1 MCTHLHHSPNYAV
14 GPPTRTGRRSGYL
27 TSVNSQARTILITGA
42 SSGIG
47 RAVALIAAEGGDHV
61 TLVARD
67 EAALKHAARL
77 CESAGAASAT
87 VSVADVGDDEA
98 VARCINDAVAR
109 HRHLDAVVH
118 CAAVI
123 AYGRTEEI
131 PTGVFDRVLQTNLH
145 GSINVA
151 RHAVRQLRQQRRG
164 TLVLVGS
171 VAGHIASPQISPY
184 VITKWGVRALAR
196 QLQIENRDLDEVD
209 IAYVAP
215 GGVDTPIYAQGA
227 NYQGF
232 AGRPPPP
239 IASPERVAHMVL
251 KRVDKGRGRTQT
263 TLANQAMRLGFT
275 LVPRVFDALAG
286 PMFRM
291 VLTDRTT
298 AVEPNSGNV
307 FESQGSEERVHGG
320 NGNPWAAIVKNV
332 VAVVKDGR

>member
-1 MCTHLHHSPNYAV
+1 M
-14 GPPTRTGRRSGYL
+14 GRTGYA
-27 TSVNSQARTILITGA
+27 TSVNAGPRTILITGA

-47 RAVALIAAEGGDHV
+47 RAVALMAADRGEHL

-67 EAALKHAARL
+67 ETALKDTARR
-77 CESAGAASAT
+77 CESVGAASAT
-87 VSVADVGDDEA
+87 VCAADVGDDA
-98 VARCINDAVAR
+98 AMAWCIDETVER
-109 HRHLDAVVH
+109 HGHLDAVVH

-131 PTGVFDRVLQTNLH
+131 PTDVFDRVLRTNLH

-151 RHAVRQLRQQRRG
+151 RHAVRQLRRQRHG

-184 VITKWGVRALAR
+184 VVTKWGVRALAR

-227 NYQGF
+227 NYLGV

-239 IASPERVAHMVL
+239 VAAPERVAHMVL

-263 TLANQAMRLGFT
+263 TWTNQVMRLGFT
-275 LVPRVFDALAG
+275 MVPRFFDALAG

-291 VLTDRTT
+291 VLTDRTSV
-298 AVEPNSGNV
+298 VEPTTGNV
-307 FESQGSEERVHGG
+307 FDPLGSEERVHGG
-320 NGNPWAAIVKNV
+320 VGSPWAAMVRNV
-332 VAVVKDGR
+332 MSTVKDAGR

>member
-1 MCTHLHHSPNYAV
+1 M
-14 GPPTRTGRRSGYL
+14 
-27 TSVNSQARTILITGA
+27 NSQPRAVLITGA

-67 EAALKHAARL
+67 EAALKHVARL
-77 CESAGAASAT
+77 CESAGAASAA
-87 VSVADVGDDEA
+87 VSAADVGDDDA
-98 VARCINDAVAR
+98 VARCFDEAVDR
-109 HRHLDAVVH
+109 HGHLDAIVH

-131 PTGVFDRVLQTNLH
+131 PTDVFDRVLRTNLH

-151 RHAVRQLRQQRRG
+151 RHAVRQLRRQRRG

-171 VAGHIASPQISPY
+171 VAGHIASPQLSPY
-184 VITKWGVRALAR
+184 IVTKWGVRALAR

-215 GGVDTPIYAQGA
+215 GGVDTPIYEQGA

-239 IASPERVAHMVL
+239 VRSPERVAHMVL

-263 TLANQAMRLGFT
+263 TWTNQVMRLGFT
-275 LVPRVFDALAG
+275 MIPRVFDVLAE
-286 PMFRM
+286 PMFRL
-291 VLTDRTT
+291 VLSDRTT
-298 AVEPNSGNV
+298 SVDSNTGNV
-307 FESQGSEERVHGG
+307 FESVGSEERLHGSAG
-320 NGNPWAAIVKNV
+320 NAWVGIVKNV
-332 VAVVKDGR
+332 IAVVRGTAS